1 MTSEINQNKIENK
14 GSDLTMPI
22 SGHLEELRGRF
33 FVTFIIFSISTAIC
47 LFQIKS
53 LTIFLQQPADGV
65 KFLQLAPGEYFF
77 VSLKIGLYC
86 GILLSC
92 PFAIYQLLKFVLP
105 GLTKKETLFLI
116 PSLIGSIFL
125 FFAGIIFGYY
135 ILAPAA
141 LNFFINYGS
150 DIIEPLWSFEQ
161 YFDFILLLL
170 FSTGLAFQIPILQ
183 IIIGLLDILSSDQML
198 SVWKYIIVL
207 STIIGAILTPSTD
220 PFTQLIMSGA
230 ILLLYFLGIIV
241 LKFLKK

>member
-1 MTSEINQNKIENK
+1 MTSEINQNTLENQ
-14 GSDLTMPI
+14 DNDFTMPI
-22 SGHLEELRGRF
+22 SGHLDELRGRIIL
-33 FVTFIIFSISTAIC
+33 TFIVLGLSTTVC

-77 VSLKIGLYC
+77 VSLKIGLYS
-86 GILLSC
+86 GVLLSC
-92 PFAIYQLLKFVLP
+92 PFAIYQLIKFILP
-105 GLTKKETLFLI
+105 GLTKKESLLLI
-116 PSLIGSIFL
+116 PSLISSIFL
-125 FFAGIIFGYY
+125 FFVGIIFGYY

-183 IIIGLLDILSSDQML
+183 IVIGLLDILSSDQML

-207 STIIGAILTPSTD
+207 STILGAILTPSTD
-220 PFTQLIMSGA
+220 PLTQLIMSVA
-230 ILLLYFLGIIV
+230 ILVLYFLGIIV